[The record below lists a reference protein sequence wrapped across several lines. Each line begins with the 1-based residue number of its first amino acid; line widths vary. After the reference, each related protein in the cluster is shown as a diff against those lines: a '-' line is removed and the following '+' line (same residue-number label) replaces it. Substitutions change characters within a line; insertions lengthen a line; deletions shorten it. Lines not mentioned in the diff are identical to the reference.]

1 MQNRHPAD
9 ELFDTRAEIRRLEDR
24 EEELR
29 AYLLE
34 HPDDRKGTDYEASIG
49 TQQRKRIDFQALAD
63 EIGASL
69 LGRFTSYITVAVVK
83 LRQRERVEG

>member
-9 ELFDTRAEIRRLEDR
+9 ELGDVRSEIRRLEDR

-49 TQQRKRIDFQALAD
+49 TQQRKRIDLRALAD

-69 LGRFTSYITVAVVK
+69 LGRFTRYVSIAVVK
-83 LRQRERVEG
+83 LREREHVEG

>member
-1 MQNRHPAD
+1 M
-9 ELFDTRAEIRRLEDR
+9 FDTRAEIRRLQER

-34 HPDDRKGTDYEASIG
+34 HPGDRKGTDYEVLIG
-49 TQQRKRIDFQALAD
+49 TQQRKRVDLRALAD

-69 LGRFTSYITVAVVK
+69 LDQFTRYVSVVVVK
-83 LRQRERVEG
+83 LREREHVEG